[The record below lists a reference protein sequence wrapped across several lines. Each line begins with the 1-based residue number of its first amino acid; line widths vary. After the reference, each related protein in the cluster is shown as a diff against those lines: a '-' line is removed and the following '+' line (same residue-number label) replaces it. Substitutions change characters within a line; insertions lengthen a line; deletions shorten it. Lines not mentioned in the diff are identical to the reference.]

1 MLQNKHFIVANST
14 FSLIAAF
21 VKEMDDSIIIV
32 SDPWFRNNK
41 EKEKL
46 SLDNWIKIS
55 NE

>member
-32 SDPWFRNNK
+32 SDPWFRNK
-41 EKEKL
+41 EKENL
-46 SLDNWIKIS
+46 FLDNWIKIP